1 VKSPGE
7 GSGEQEQDPSHV
19 VLVAH
24 RVGNDPAGAG
34 AACPAADAIELDVH
48 LFRRR
53 LEVRH
58 AKVLWPTAVR
68 WEPWELVPRHEPRP
82 MLADVLAVVDR
93 SVPLWIDL
101 KGFDRR
107 LTAKVLAAIGDRPAT
122 TVSSRSWWILP
133 AAGCRPEVRVVHSV
147 GSRLQL
153 WALRRRRDAVD
164 ALAITERLVTGQV
177 MRELH
182 RTSPLVFVWGVHDA
196 DRGCELTALGA
207 DGLIVDG
214 ADVLAELAAR
224 LAASAGPTP
233 ETGD

>member
-1 VKSPGE
+1 MNAERGA
-7 GSGEQEQDPSHV
+7 GRHIA
-19 VLVAH
+19 LVAH

-34 AACPAADAIELDVH
+34 SACPPADAVELDVH

-58 AKVLWPTAVR
+58 AKVLWPTGVR
-68 WEPWELVPRHEPRP
+68 WDRWELMPRRAPRP
-82 MLADVLAVVDR
+82 TFGDVLAAVDP

-107 LTAKVLAAIGDRPAT
+107 LTSKVLAAVGDRPAT

-133 AAGCRPEVRVVHSV
+133 SPGQVPGVRVVHSI

-153 WALRRRRDAVD
+153 RMLRSRGSPVEGV
-164 ALAITERLVTGQV
+164 AIAERLVTASV
-177 MRELH
+177 MGALRAV
-182 RTSPLVFVWGVHDA
+182 SPLVYVWGVHDA
-196 DRGCELTALGA
+196 ARGCELCALGV

-214 ADVLAELAAR
+214 ADVLAELASR
-224 LAASAGPTP
+224 LKTSGSDET
-233 ETGD
+233 ETGE